1 MGGEECDAKGGHRR
15 RDPLKLRRIDLVQD
29 EPHDLRSGRL
39 DVFERLAADR
49 GDPDE
54 DDPAILQDPDPFH
67 EPALLDPIDEPG
79 RG

>member
-15 RDPLKLRRIDLVQD
+15 RDSLELRRIELVQD
-29 EPHDLRSGRL
+29 EPQDLRSGRL
-39 DVFERLAADR
+39 DVFERLATDR

-54 DDPAILQDPDPFH
+54 DDPAVLRDPDPFH
-67 EPALLDPIDEPG
+67 EASLFDPIDEPG